1 MSIKLQAL
9 SYFWPRVSIFS
20 YAGWQVEFH
29 LSTLRNMSYN
39 NDGLWR
45 PFRVIESSDWDNR
58 LLNFIAGVGW
68 QVTAFI
74 PFHLVG
80 KEIKHTLPSSP
91 QTVTSRLKMYTYSL
105 FHSLKKLN
113 SQADLEFLKRQQQHL
128 FSTGLQIELSKQFWM
143 GYVCLWGP
151 SSFSLQMSLL
161 GYQLFML
168 YNKLSLLTNAL
179 RKMTEAWP
187 LAAES

>member
-9 SYFWPRVSIFS
+9 SYFWPRMSIFP
-20 YAGWQVEFH
+20 YAGWQVEFY

-58 LLNFIAGVGW
+58 LLNFIARVGW

-74 PFHLVG
+74 PSHLVG

-91 QTVTSRLKMYTYSL
+91 QTITSRLKIYPYSS
-105 FHSLKKLN
+105 FHSLKKKYWEPWLLN
-113 SQADLEFLKRQQQHL
+113 NHKFPSIYRVFKEIRAFIFCGITDRRIKQTILNGIRMPLRTFL
-128 FSTGLQIELSKQFWM
+128 
-143 GYVCLWGP
+143 
-151 SSFSLQMSLL
+151 LL
-161 GYQLFML
+161 
-168 YNKLSLLTNAL
+168 
-179 RKMTEAWP
+179 
-187 LAAES
+187 LANVPFGIPAVHAI

>member
-9 SYFWPRVSIFS
+9 SYFWPGMSIFS

-45 PFRVIESSDWDNR
+45 LFRVIESSDWDNR

-74 PFHLVG
+74 PSHLVG

-91 QTVTSRLKMYTYSL
+91 RAITSRLKIYTYSL
-105 FHSLKKLN
+105 FHSLKNNWEPWSLN
-113 SQADLEFLKRQQQHL
+113 KHKFPSRSMVFKETTTYFL
-128 FSTGLQIELSKQFWM
+128 WD
-143 GYVCLWGP
+143 
-151 SSFSLQMSLL
+151 
-161 GYQLFML
+161 
-168 YNKLSLLTNAL
+168 
-179 RKMTEAWP
+179 
-187 LAAES
+187 

>member
-9 SYFWPRVSIFS
+9 SYFWPRMSIFP

-58 LLNFIAGVGW
+58 LLNFIARVGW

-74 PFHLVG
+74 PSHLVG
-80 KEIKHTLPSSP
+80 KGIKHTLLSSP
-91 QTVTSRLKMYTYSL
+91 QTITSRLKIYTYSS
-105 FHSLKKLN
+105 FHSLKKNWEPWLLN
-113 SQADLEFLKRQQQHL
+113 NHKFPSRPRVFKETTAFIFCRITDTRIKQTMLNGICMPLRTFLLRLANAPFGIPAVHAIYQ
-128 FSTGLQIELSKQFWM
+128 TLSF
-143 GYVCLWGP
+143 
-151 SSFSLQMSLL
+151 
-161 GYQLFML
+161 
-168 YNKLSLLTNAL
+168 N
-179 RKMTEAWP
+179 
-187 LAAES
+187 

>member
-9 SYFWPRVSIFS
+9 SYFWPRVSIFP

-68 QVTAFI
+68 QVTAFM
-74 PFHLVG
+74 PSHLVG

-91 QTVTSRLKMYTYSL
+91 QAITSKLKIYTYTL
-105 FHSLKKLN
+105 FHSSGKKNWQPWLLNNCKFPSRSGVFKETATAFIFCRIMDRRIKQTILNGICVPLKTF
-113 SQADLEFLKRQQQHL
+113 FL
-128 FSTGLQIELSKQFWM
+128 
-143 GYVCLWGP
+143 
-151 SSFSLQMSLL
+151 
-161 GYQLFML
+161 
-168 YNKLSLLTNAL
+168 
-179 RKMTEAWP
+179 
-187 LAAES
+187 LANVPFGIPAVHAV